1 MEKPSMNISR
11 NPATMA
17 APIGPFC
24 HTNEVPEGSR
34 MLYISGQVGMLP
46 DGSIPESIEAQAE
59 ATWQNIKACLA
70 DAGMSVADL
79 VKITTFV
86 VRAEDLR
93 AAGKA
98 RAEHLGE
105 ARPTSSTI
113 IVSALVVPSLLIEIE
128 AVAAAKA

>member
-1 MEKPSMNISR
+1 MNKQR
-11 NPATMA
+11 NPSTMA

-24 HTNEVPEGSR
+24 HASEVPGGSR
-34 MLYISGQVGMLP
+34 LLYISGQVGMKP
-46 DGSIPESIEAQAE
+46 DGSVPATIEEQAE
-59 ATWQNIKACLA
+59 VTWQNIEACLA
-70 DAGMSVADL
+70 DAGMGIADL

-86 VRAEDLR
+86 VKAEDLP

-98 RAEHLGE
+98 RAKHLGD

>member
-1 MEKPSMNISR
+1 MNKQR

-17 APIGPFC
+17 APGGPFC
-24 HTNEVPEGSR
+24 HTSEVPGGSR
-34 MLYISGQVGMLP
+34 LLYISGQVGVKP
-46 DGSIPESIEAQAE
+46 DGSIPESIEEQAE
-59 ATWQNIKACLA
+59 ATWQNIEACLA
-70 DAGMSVADL
+70 DAGMSIADL

-86 VRAEDLR
+86 VRAEDLP

-98 RAEHLGE
+98 RAKHLGDS
-105 ARPTSSTI
+105 RPTSSTI

>member
-1 MEKPSMNISR
+1 MNKQR

-24 HTNEVPEGSR
+24 HASEVPGGSR
-34 MLYISGQVGMLP
+34 LLYISGQVGMKP
-46 DGSIPESIEAQAE
+46 DGSVPESIEEQAE
-59 ATWQNIKACLA
+59 VTWANIEACLA
-70 DAGMSVADL
+70 DAGMSIADL

-86 VRAEDLR
+86 VRPQDLP

-98 RAEHLGE
+98 RAKHLGD

>member
-1 MEKPSMNISR
+1 MNKQR
-11 NPATMA
+11 NPSAMA

-24 HTNEVPEGSR
+24 HASEVPGGSR
-34 MLYISGQVGMLP
+34 LLYISGQVGMRP
-46 DGSIPESIEAQAE
+46 DGSVPATVEEQAE
-59 ATWQNIKACLA
+59 VTWQNIEACLA

-86 VRAEDLR
+86 VRAEDLP

-98 RAEHLGE
+98 RAAHLGE
-105 ARPTSSTI
+105 TRPTSTTV
-113 IVSALVVPSLLIEIE
+113 IVSALVIPSLLIEIE

>member
-1 MEKPSMNISR
+1 MNKQH
-11 NPATMA
+11 NPDTMA

-24 HTNEVPEGSR
+24 HASEVPGGSR
-34 MLYISGQVGMLP
+34 LLYISGQVGMLP
-46 DGSIPESIEAQAE
+46 DGSIPDSIEAQAE
-59 ATWQNIKACLA
+59 ATWQNIEACLA
-70 DAGMSVADL
+70 DAGMSISDL

-86 VRAEDLR
+86 VRAADLP

-98 RAEHLGE
+98 RAKHLGD
-105 ARPTSSTI
+105 ARPTSTTI

>member
-1 MEKPSMNISR
+1 MNKQR
-11 NPATMA
+11 NPSTMA

-24 HTNEVPEGSR
+24 HASEVPEGSR
-34 MLYISGQVGMLP
+34 LLYISGQVGMKP
-46 DGSIPESIEAQAE
+46 DGSIPATIEEQAE
-59 ATWQNIKACLA
+59 VTWQNIEACLA
-70 DAGMSVADL
+70 DAGMSISDL

-86 VRAEDLR
+86 VKAADLP

-98 RAEHLGE
+98 RAAHLGD

>member
-1 MEKPSMNISR
+1 MNIQR
-11 NPATMA
+11 NPETMA
-17 APIGPFC
+17 APIGPFV
-24 HTNEVPEGSR
+24 HTSEVPGGSR
-34 MLYISGQVGMLP
+34 LLYISGQVGMLP
-46 DGSIPESIEAQAE
+46 DGAIAEGIEAQAE
-59 ATWQNIKACLA
+59 ATWQNVKACLA

-98 RAEHLGE
+98 RAQHLGD

-128 AVAAAKA
+128 AVAAA

>member
-1 MEKPSMNISR
+1 MTIKNINKIKVICEKLER
-11 NPATMA
+11 
-17 APIGPFC
+17 
-24 HTNEVPEGSR
+24 
-34 MLYISGQVGMLP
+34 
-46 DGSIPESIEAQAE
+46 
-59 ATWQNIKACLA
+59 
-70 DAGMSVADL
+70 

-86 VRAEDLR
+86 VKAEDLP

-98 RAEHLGE
+98 RAKHLGD